1 MLATHRLIG
10 TRTALATLTAQSLR
24 RFATASAAST
34 SSSEPYD
41 VVVIGGGPGGYV
53 AAIKSAQLGL
63 RTACIESR
71 GTLGGTCL
79 NVGCIPSKALL
90 NASHHYKDTKQYFP
104 RIGIDIAE
112 SKLNLSNLMA
122 YKTRAVKGLTG
133 GIEHLFKKNKVDYF
147 KARGS
152 FVDKTTL
159 KATAIDGG
167 GEQTIKAKHIVIA
180 TGSEPAP
187 LKGVNVDEKFIVTST
202 GALSLEKVPK
212 HLVVIGGGV
221 IGLEMGSVW
230 LRFGSQVTVV
240 EYLDRIIPGTD
251 SEVAANFKKILEKQG
266 MKFRMGTKVTNAEK
280 KGDNVILTVEPAKGG
295 KAETIEGDIVLL
307 ATGRLP
313 YTESLGLDKIGL
325 SLNKKRQIETDE
337 HFRTSVDNVF
347 AIGDVIPGPM
357 LAHKAEEEGIAV
369 AEIIAGKAGH
379 VNYGAIPGVIYT
391 HPEVAWVGMSEDDC
405 KAKNIAVRITKFPF
419 AGNSRTKTNDDAEGS
434 VKVISDSETDRLLG
448 MYIVGPLAGELIA
461 EATLA
466 IEYGASAE
474 DIARTS
480 HAHPTLSEA
489 VKEACMEKPI
499 HF

>member
-1 MLATHRLIG
+1 
-10 TRTALATLTAQSLR
+10 
-24 RFATASAAST
+24 
-34 SSSEPYD
+34 
-41 VVVIGGGPGGYV
+41 
-53 AAIKSAQLGL
+53 
-63 RTACIESR
+63 
-71 GTLGGTCL
+71 
-79 NVGCIPSKALL
+79 
-90 NASHHYKDTKQYFP
+90 
-104 RIGIDIAE
+104 
-112 SKLNLSNLMA
+112 
-122 YKTRAVKGLTG
+122 
-133 GIEHLFKKNKVDYF
+133 LFKKNKVDYY
-147 KARGS
+147 KARGT
-152 FVDKTTL
+152 FIDKNTI
-159 KATAIDGG
+159 KATSIDGG
-167 GEQTIKAKHIVIA
+167 ADQTVKAHNVIIA

-187 LKGVNVDEKFIVTST
+187 LKGVNVDEKTIVTST

-230 LRFGSQVTVV
+230 LRYGSQVTVI

-251 SEVAANFKKILEKQG
+251 TEIAANFKKILEKQG
-266 MKFRMGTKVTNAEK
+266 MKFKMSTKVTSAEK
-280 KGDNVILTVEPAKGG
+280 KGDNITLTVEPAKGG
-295 KAETIEGDIVLL
+295 KSETIEGDIVLL

-313 YTESLGLDKIGL
+313 FTDNLGLDKIGL
-325 SLNKKRQIETDE
+325 SLNKKKQIETDD
-337 HFRTSVDNVF
+337 HFRTSVSNVF

-391 HPEVAWVGMSEDDC
+391 HPEVAWVGMSEDEC
-405 KAKNIAVRITKFPF
+405 KAKNINVRVTKFPF
-419 AGNSRTKTNDDAEGS
+419 LANSRAKTNDDAEGL
-434 VKVISDSETDRLLG
+434 VKVMSDSETDRLLG

-489 VKEACMEKPI
+489 VKEACMLKPI